1 MLNNLV
7 NRHDAG
13 RLYRRVSGRDVG
25 AVVAKLRGD
34 ATERVVRQWSDTAP
48 EPRQWWSI
56 PAVRR
61 RWNLMVSGDAAVDFP
76 AMCAE
81 RHLAGRTGLRA
92 LSLGCGMGGRE
103 LRWAELG
110 VFDRIDAVDI
120 SPAQVE
126 VAATRAREG
135 GHGDTV
141 HARVG
146 DVTDLRVDEPY
157 DVVLAEHSLH
167 HLEPMPEVVSR
178 IHDLLRPDGLFLVDE
193 FVGPQRFQWTD
204 EQVDAAQDVLD
215 RIPPEYRVIAP
226 SVVKERIVRPSRL
239 WMTLTDPS
247 EACDSA
253 RIRSSLPDTFEVL
266 DERPY
271 GGAVLHLALAD
282 IAQNFL
288 ADDER
293 ANEVLA
299 IAFAREDRLMA
310 AGVVGSDFT
319 TFVCRKAS
327 PAR

>member
-13 RLYRRVSGRDVG
+13 RLYRRVGGGDVG
-25 AVVAKLRGD
+25 AVVAKLRGN

-61 RWNLMVSGDAAVDFP
+61 RWNLMVSGDESVDFP

-81 RHLAGRTGLRA
+81 RYLAGRTGLRA

-110 VFDRIDAVDI
+110 TFDRIDAVDI

-126 VAATRAREG
+126 VAAARARDEG
-135 GHGDTV
+135 FGDTV
-141 HARVG
+141 HFSVG
-146 DVTDLRVDEPY
+146 DVTDLQVDEPY

-167 HLEPMPEVVSR
+167 HLEPMPEVVGR
-178 IHDLLRPDGLFLVDE
+178 IRDLLRPGGLFLVDE

-204 EQVDAAQDVLD
+204 QQVDAAQHVLD
-215 RIPPEYRVIAP
+215 RIPAAYRVIAP

-253 RIRSSLPDTFEVL
+253 RIRSALHDTFEVL

-282 IAQNFL
+282 IAQNFVV
-288 ADDER
+288 DDEP
-293 ANEVLA
+293 ANEVLGV
-299 IAFAREDRLMA
+299 AFAREDRLMA
-310 AGVVGSDFT
+310 TGVVGSDFA
-319 TFVCRKAS
+319 TFVCRA
-327 PAR
+327 PGAPR